1 MKLVVPEGI
10 TLCKLVNF
18 QGLAIL
24 EGRLLKYWVLYIIV
38 ALEPQEGRDIYRGTC
53 TGFYPFPFFPFD
65 VTYFTFVKAP
75 CFTGS
80 RRDSYFDFVPI
91 DHPMY
96 YCPFCIQGGS
106 YHFLA
111 EGCGKFCEY

>member
-1 MKLVVPEGI
+1 MANQSLNGSACLGNSGVQMKLVVPEGI

-53 TGFYPFPFFPFD
+53 TGFYPFPFFLLLLRL
-65 VTYFTFVKAP
+65 
-75 CFTGS
+75 S
-80 RRDSYFDFVPI
+80 LS
-91 DHPMY
+91 
-96 YCPFCIQGGS
+96 
-106 YHFLA
+106 
-111 EGCGKFCEY
+111 